1 MEIQENPTNDWLSD
15 TESAG
20 STSRR
25 TLYSGQLSGPLVATT
40 KTTKKSARFKDEED
54 YVEITLD
61 VRDDSVLVQN
71 IRGAGAGAGSGDSE
85 SAAFQLAA
93 QLERR
98 QLRKSLSL
106 GSQLSFKLKQVS
118 QELKRMTS
126 SKKLQKI
133 DRNKS
138 AAARALMG
146 LKFMNKSNV
155 GGAGGEG
162 WAEVESRFHQL
173 ADADGTLPDSRFG
186 QCIGR

>member
-1 MEIQENPTNDWLSD
+1 MEIQENQTNDWLSD
-15 TESAG
+15 TESTG

-40 KTTKKSARFKDEED
+40 KTAKKSARFKDEED

-71 IRGAGAGAGSGDSE
+71 IRGAGAGAGDSD

-98 QLRKSLSL
+98 QLPKSSSL

-138 AAARALMG
+138 AAARALVG